1 MSIETT
7 GSRVFGFVA
16 ARADE
21 LILAATLLTR
31 IPMPPARHGDSEAL
45 ARAVWAYPLVG
56 ALVGGIGALIFTLAR
71 AGNLPATIAAW
82 IALAAM
88 VLATGCFHEDGL
100 ADFWDGIGGGH
111 TVERKLEIMR
121 DSRIGSYGAAALIMA
136 LGIRASLIAALDEH
150 GMAAVGCIVAG
161 VLGRVAIAGVLA
173 TLGAARADGLAATAG
188 TPPLASS
195 LGALGV
201 GLAVGMLLWLT
212 LDLATGIAALGVT
225 AAVALACR
233 TLMQRQ
239 IGGYTGDG
247 LGATE
252 QKAEIAVLVSL
263 LALA

>member
-1 MSIETT
+1 MTIQTT

-21 LILAATLLTR
+21 LILATTLLTR
-31 IPMPPARHGDSEAL
+31 IPMPPARHGDSAAL

-56 ALVGGIGALIFTLAR
+56 ALVGGIGALVFTLAR
-71 AGNLPATIAAW
+71 AGNLPTAIAAW

-111 TVERKLEIMR
+111 TVDRKLEIMR

-136 LGIRASLIAALDEH
+136 LGMRASLIAALDEY
-150 GMAAVGCIVAG
+150 GLAVVGCIVAG
-161 VLGRVAIAGVLA
+161 ALGRVAIAGVLA
-173 TLGAARADGLAATAG
+173 TLDAARADGLAATAG

-195 LGALGV
+195 LGAV
-201 GLAVGMLLWLT
+201 AVGIMLCLA
-212 LDLATGIAALGVT
+212 LDLATGIAALVVT
-225 AAVALACR
+225 AAVASACR